1 VGQVGNLQRIV
12 NPPAGS
18 EHNAGESPEKF
29 AAFRYVG
36 QAIQPALAEERFF
49 VGLRLT
55 EGIRPEPEEWQKF
68 AAPIRRF
75 VDAGL
80 LETAGGVLRLTN
92 RGVMLSNEVFQ
103 EFLTA

>member
-1 VGQVGNLQRIV
+1 MRSQ
-12 NPPAGS
+12 NPAS
-18 EHNAGESPEKF
+18 IDD
-29 AAFRYVG
+29 YVG
-36 QAIQPALAEERFF
+36 HAIQPAPEAALVEERFF

-55 EGIRPEPEEWQKF
+55 EGIRPEPDEW
-68 AAPIRRF
+68 RRF
-75 VDAGL
+75 DGPIHRFIDAGL